1 VKDGRIVWPVTPQN
15 GTPYSFKT
23 FSETDLEAQLHT
35 DSQYRVKPEDVFLL
49 GCMVADEVGKGTN
62 MILRS
67 QEVIETVRDK
77 AGEEAID
84 LLRQPYPFR
93 VPTVFTELRD
103 DGDPEVIWAPIIVD
117 DERMRFR
124 ADTIDAALAVE
135 SVKISDEAA
144 RAFQELRDVITSHPV
159 EYHHLNPGQILVV
172 DNWRVLHGRTA
183 FTNLHRLLHRIRVHK
198 ESR

>member
-1 VKDGRIVWPVTPQN
+1 
-15 GTPYSFKT
+15 
-23 FSETDLEAQLHT
+23 
-35 DSQYRVKPEDVFLL
+35 
-49 GCMVADEVGKGTN
+49 MVADEVGKGTN